1 MPEFSPDQ
9 GLLGQSRH
17 PCSRGSLATRYGAAE
32 AAFPQPSPLGIAR
45 STADADDP
53 PGCSSTQ
60 LVQALPT
67 LRFDLGET
75 FQQSMQI
82 QGIAHRP
89 WFKHRQQ
96 LWIIH
101 RETFP
106 RGGKRPQ
113 AESAVG
119 VGLIWRLSS
128 LSWSSL

>member
-9 GLLGQSRH
+9 GLLSQSRH
-17 PCSRGSLATRYGAAE
+17 PCSRGSLATRYVAAE
-32 AAFPQPSPLGIAR
+32 AACPQPSPLGIAS

-75 FQQSMQI
+75 FQQSMQVES
-82 QGIAHRP
+82 IAHRP

-96 LWIIH
+96 FWIIH

-106 RGGKRPQ
+106 RGGERP
-113 AESAVG
+113 
-119 VGLIWRLSS
+119 
-128 LSWSSL
+128 